1 MKGRHM
7 QHASN
12 RFARFA
18 VVGLLVMAAG
28 ISSALAT
35 GGLPSTGLGQSWPN
49 ATDVSASPRWHV
61 YVFQRDGIRYIQVN
75 DLNGKVRTAFAA
87 AAGNFLG
94 LPVGVDSAGLAT
106 PQEPLPAPASR
117 KGEIVYQDAAVK
129 VFVAPQADG
138 ALRVF
143 AASGDCTDPI
153 ECTSRIQ

>member
-1 MKGRHM
+1 MKGKHM
-7 QHASN
+7 QHASI

-18 VVGLLVMAAG
+18 VVGLLVMASG
-28 ISSALAT
+28 LSSAMAT
-35 GGLPSTGLGQSWPN
+35 DGLPSTGLGQSWPN

-61 YVFQRDGIRYIQVN
+61 YVFQRQGVRYIQVN
-75 DLNGKVRTAFAA
+75 DLNGKVHTAFAA

-94 LPVGVDSAGLAT
+94 LPVGVDAAGLAT
-106 PQEPLPAPASR
+106 PQEPLPVPASK

-138 ALRVF
+138 SLRVF

>member
-1 MKGRHM
+1 MH
-7 QHASN
+7 HVSN

-18 VVGLLVMAAG
+18 AVGLLVMASG
-28 ISSALAT
+28 ISSAMAT
-35 GGLPSTGLGQSWPN
+35 GGLSSTGLGQSWPN

-61 YVFQRDGIRYIQVN
+61 YVFQREGIRYIQVN

-87 AAGNFLG
+87 ASGNFLG

-106 PQEPLPAPASR
+106 PQEPLPPPASKR
-117 KGEIVYQDAAVK
+117 GEIVYQDAAVK

-138 ALRVF
+138 TLRVF

-153 ECTSRIQ
+153 ECTSRVQ

>member
-1 MKGRHM
+1 MKGKHM
-7 QHASN
+7 HHASN
-12 RFARFA
+12 RFARMAAF
-18 VVGLLVMAAG
+18 GLLAMTSGLSSAMAA
-28 ISSALAT
+28 

-75 DLNGKVRTAFAA
+75 DLNGKVRAAFAA
-87 AAGNFLG
+87 AAGTFLG

-106 PQEPLPAPASR
+106 PQEPLPAPASK

-129 VFVAPQADG
+129 VLVAPQADG
-138 ALRVF
+138 TLRMF